1 MQTSWST
8 PSRPYPRAR
17 FRPPLYALLDA
28 FISLKDLTTEQG
40 GEWTTSVFLNAN
52 LAWIAYTNAR
62 GSTYESSVSSAL
74 SEVRSFASAHSN
86 YSIPADVTNDDAAT
100 TFYSKPDWYDALPTG
115 VKQFKE
121 EQVSD
126 QFSIIRSVIGDGTT
140 SAAGG
145 GTGTGSAGGAL
156 PTPRAG
162 LGAAGMGAM
171 AAVAAGVFL

>member
-1 MQTSWST
+1 MYLKTILGAVALSAGMVNADFMVYTEPPIPTSAI
-8 PSRPYPRAR
+8 P
-17 FRPPLYALLDA
+17 
-28 FISLKDLTTEQG
+28 TTAG
-40 GEWTTSVFLNAN
+40 GQWTTSVFLNAK
-52 LAWIAYTNAR
+52 LGWDAYTKAR
-62 GSTYESSVSSAL
+62 GSTYESSVSSAA
-74 SEVRSFASAHSN
+74 SEVRSFASAHGN

-115 VKQFKE
+115 VRQFKE

-126 QFSIIRSVIGDGTT
+126 QFSIIRSIIGDDTT
-140 SAAGG
+140 SGAAGAS
-145 GTGTGSAGGAL
+145 GTGSPGAAK